1 MMKEIE
7 PDITYLIGYI
17 ENDEFY
23 ASHDAKTKQDAIETR
38 DVLERLIKETKSK
51 DSPKAYTIFVKKTTY
66 TELV

>member
-1 MMKEIE
+1 MKEIE

-23 ASHDAKTKQDAIETR
+23 SSHDAKTKQDAIETR
-38 DVLERLIKETKSK
+38 DVLQRIKPKNSK
-51 DSPKAYTIFVKKTTY
+51 LNYTIFVKKITY

>member
-1 MMKEIE
+1 MKEIE

-38 DVLERLIKETKSK
+38 DVLERTKPKNSK
-51 DSPKAYTIFVKKTTY
+51 LNYMIFVKKITY
-66 TELV
+66 TELF

>member
-1 MMKEIE
+1 MKEIE

-38 DVLERLIKETKSK
+38 DVLERIKQKNSK
-51 DSPKAYTIFVKKTTY
+51 LNYMIFVKKTTY
-66 TELV
+66 TELL

>member
-1 MMKEIE
+1 MKEIE

-38 DVLERLIKETKSK
+38 DVLERIKRKNSK
-51 DSPKAYTIFVKKTTY
+51 LNYMIFVKKTTY
-66 TELV
+66 TELL